1 MREDPKSGRMTL
13 SFEEL
18 AYSNMLVVEAL
29 IQLLVEKG
37 VMTRSE
43 METRV
48 IRLKSETKVN
58 FAMPP
63 TASPGT

>member
-1 MREDPKSGRMTL
+1 MKEDPKSGRMTL

-37 VMTRSE
+37 VITRSE

-48 IRLKSETKVN
+48 VRLKSETKVN
-58 FAMPP
+58 FTRPP

>member
-1 MREDPKSGRMTL
+1 MKEDPKSGRMTV

-48 IRLKSETKVN
+48 IKLKSETKVN
-58 FAMPP
+58 FTRAR
-63 TASPGT
+63 PGT